1 MVLLANKLEV
11 RKKRFSWEKP
21 EEIQT
26 DLQCVNVT
34 STETYEYC
42 ILCFFWSLRFIIL
55 RLSCLRFAEKYMK

>member
-42 ILCFFWSLRFIIL
+42 ILCFFGVLD
-55 RLSCLRFAEKYMK
+55 LSSFVLAVFDLLKNI